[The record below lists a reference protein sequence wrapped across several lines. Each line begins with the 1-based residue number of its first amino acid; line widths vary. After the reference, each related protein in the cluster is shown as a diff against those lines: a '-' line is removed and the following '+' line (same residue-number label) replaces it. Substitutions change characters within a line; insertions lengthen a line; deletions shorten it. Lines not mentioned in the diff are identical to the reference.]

1 MKDAGCR
8 KTAGI
13 FLTRIIVRLAL
24 TSMTTR
30 RRRNKK
36 RWRMPVKKIV
46 MALVALLSLAGTVQ
60 AQTVKDLL
68 ETLKVKWNTPTEPFK
83 MIGNVY
89 YVGTDGL
96 ASYLITS
103 PQGHILV
110 DTVMPEA
117 TSQIKANIE
126 KLGFKI
132 SDIKYLL
139 NTHAHID
146 HTGGLAEMKQASG
159 AQMVAGEADKPL
171 LEGGYY
177 PGARE
182 ETALNFP
189 PVKVDRTVREGDKV
203 TVGDLTLTA
212 RETPGH
218 SPGCTSWEFSV
229 KDGDT
234 SRSVLIFCSG
244 TVALNRLVG
253 DPTYSGIVTDYK
265 KTFARA
271 KDMKVDVLLAP
282 HPEMYRMQDKRAMLS
297 DGAPNPF
304 VNPGEFN
311 AYAATLEKAF
321 EDALAKQTA
330 DAQEKKN

>member
-1 MKDAGCR
+1 MK
-8 KTAGI
+8 KLVI
-13 FLTRIIVRLAL
+13 
-24 TSMTTR
+24 
-30 RRRNKK
+30 
-36 RWRMPVKKIV
+36 
-46 MALVALLSLAGTVQ
+46 ALVALLTLAGTAQ
-60 AQTVKDLL
+60 AQTPKDLL
-68 ETLKVKWNTPTEPFK
+68 AALLVKWNTPTELFR

-126 KLGFKI
+126 KLGFKVA
-132 SDIKYLL
+132 DIKYLL

-159 AQMVAGEADKPL
+159 AQLVAGEADKPL

-177 PGARE
+177 PGARK

-189 PVKVDRTVREGDKV
+189 PVKVDRTVREGDTV
-203 TVGDLTLTA
+203 TIADVTLTA

-229 KDGDT
+229 KDGDAT
-234 SRSVLIFCSG
+234 RSALIFCSG
-244 TVALNRLVG
+244 TVALNRLVTN
-253 DPTYSGIVTDYK
+253 PTYPGIVTDYK

-271 KDMKVDVLLAP
+271 QDMKPNVLLAP
-282 HPEMYRMQDKRAMLS
+282 HPEMYKMAEKRTKLAE
-297 DGAPNPF
+297 GGPNPF

-330 DAQEKKN
+330 AAREKKG

>member
-1 MKDAGCR
+1 
-8 KTAGI
+8 
-13 FLTRIIVRLAL
+13 
-24 TSMTTR
+24 
-30 RRRNKK
+30 
-36 RWRMPVKKIV
+36 VKKIAV
-46 MALVALLSLAGTVQ
+46 ALVALMSLTTAVQ
-60 AQTVKDLL
+60 AQTPKDLI
-68 ETLKVKWNTPTEPFK
+68 EALKVKWNTPTEPFK

-89 YVGTDGL
+89 YVGTEGL

-126 KLGFKI
+126 KLGFKVT
-132 SDIKYLL
+132 DIKYLV

-159 AQMVAGEADKPL
+159 AQMIAGEADKPL

-177 PGARE
+177 PGAQE
-182 ETALNFP
+182 DAALAFP
-189 PVKVDRTVREGDKV
+189 PVKVDRTVREGDTV
-203 TVGDLTLTA
+203 SVGDVTLTA

-229 KDGDT
+229 KDGDAT
-234 SRSVLIFCSG
+234 RSVLIFCSG
-244 TVALNRLVG
+244 TVALNRLVTN
-253 DPTYSGIVTDYK
+253 PTYSGIVTDYR

-282 HPEMYRMQDKRAMLS
+282 HPEMYGMAEKRAKLA
-297 DGAPNPF
+297 DGGTNPF
-304 VNPGEFN
+304 VNPGEFKN
-311 AYAATLEKAF
+311 HVETLEKAF

-330 DAQEKKN
+330 DAQEKKG

>member
-1 MKDAGCR
+1 M
-8 KTAGI
+8 
-13 FLTRIIVRLAL
+13 
-24 TSMTTR
+24 
-30 RRRNKK
+30 
-36 RWRMPVKKIV
+36 KKIV
-46 MALVALLSLAGTVQ
+46 MALVALLPLAGAAQ
-60 AQTVKDLL
+60 AQTPKDLI
-68 ETLKVKWNTPTEPFK
+68 EALKVKWNTPTEPFK

-117 TSQIKANIE
+117 TSQIKASIE
-126 KLGFKI
+126 KLGFKVT
-132 SDIKYLL
+132 DIKYLV

-146 HTGGLAEMKQASG
+146 HTGGLAEMKAASG
-159 AQMVAGEADKPL
+159 AQMIAGEADKPL

-177 PGARE
+177 PGAQE
-182 ETALNFP
+182 DTALAFP

-203 TVGDLTLTA
+203 TVGDVTLTA

-229 KDGDT
+229 KDGDAT
-234 SRSVLIFCSG
+234 RSVLIFCSG
-244 TVALNRLVG
+244 TVALNRLVPN
-253 DPTYSGIVTDYK
+253 PTYPGIVTDYR

-330 DAQEKKN
+330 DAQEKKG

>member
-1 MKDAGCR
+1 MRAEMKKLVIA
-8 KTAGI
+8 
-13 FLTRIIVRLAL
+13 LA
-24 TSMTTR
+24 
-30 RRRNKK
+30 
-36 RWRMPVKKIV
+36 
-46 MALVALLSLAGTVQ
+46 ALLPLAGAAQ
-60 AQTVKDLL
+60 AQTPKDLL
-68 ETLKVKWNTPTEPFK
+68 AALLVKWNKPTEPFK

-110 DTVMPEA
+110 DTVMPES
-117 TSQIKANIE
+117 TSQIKASIE

-132 SDIKYLL
+132 TDIKYIL

-159 AQMVAGEADKPL
+159 AQMVGGEADKPL

-203 TVGDLTLTA
+203 TVGDVTVTA

-229 KDGDT
+229 EDGDAT
-234 SRSVLIFCSG
+234 RSVLIFCSG

-253 DPTYSGIVTDYK
+253 SPTYPGIVDDYR

-271 KDMKVDVLLAP
+271 KGMKVDVLLAP
-282 HPEMYRMQDKRAMLS
+282 HPEMYNMAEKRAKIPDS
-297 DGAPNPF
+297 AGNPF
-304 VNPGEFN
+304 VVPGEFN
-311 AYAATLEKAF
+311 TYAATLEKAL
-321 EDALAKQTA
+321 EEGLAKQTA
-330 DAQEKKN
+330 AAQDKKG

>member
-1 MKDAGCR
+1 
-8 KTAGI
+8 
-13 FLTRIIVRLAL
+13 
-24 TSMTTR
+24 
-30 RRRNKK
+30 
-36 RWRMPVKKIV
+36 MPVKKLAI
-46 MALVALLSLAGTVQ
+46 ALVALLPLAGIAQ

-68 ETLKVKWNTPTEPFK
+68 AALLVKWNKPTEPFR

-117 TSQIKANIE
+117 TSQIKASIE
-126 KLGFKI
+126 KLGFKV

-159 AQMVAGEADKPL
+159 AQLVAGEADKPL

-189 PVKVDRTVREGDKV
+189 PVKVDRTVREGDTV
-203 TVGDLTLTA
+203 TLGDVTMTA

-218 SPGCTSWEFSV
+218 SPGCTSWEFNV
-229 KDGDT
+229 KDGDAT
-234 SRSVLIFCSG
+234 RSVLIFCSG
-244 TVALNRLVG
+244 TVALNRLVTN
-253 DPTYSGIVTDYK
+253 PTYPGIVTDYR

-271 KDMKVDVLLAP
+271 KDLKVDVLLAP
-282 HPEMYRMQDKRAMLS
+282 HPEMYKMQEKRAKLS

-304 VNPGEFN
+304 VDPGEFN

-321 EDALAKQTA
+321 EDSLAKQTA
-330 DAQEKKN
+330 AAQEKKG

>member
-1 MKDAGCR
+1 
-8 KTAGI
+8 
-13 FLTRIIVRLAL
+13 
-24 TSMTTR
+24 
-30 RRRNKK
+30 
-36 RWRMPVKKIV
+36 MPVKRIAV
-46 MALVALLSLAGTVQ
+46 ALVALMSLTAAVE

-110 DTVMPEA
+110 DTVMPES
-117 TSQIKANIE
+117 TSLIKANIE

-132 SDIKYLL
+132 TDIKYLL

-159 AQMVAGEADKPL
+159 GQMIAGEDDKPL

-177 PGARE
+177 PGAQE
-182 ETALNFP
+182 ETLLNFP

-203 TVGDLTLTA
+203 AIGDVTLTA

-229 KDGDT
+229 KDGDAT
-234 SRSVLIFCSG
+234 RSVLIFCSG
-244 TVALNRLVG
+244 TVALNRLAPN
-253 DPTYSGIVTDYK
+253 PTYSGIVADYR

-271 KDMKVDVLLAP
+271 RDMKVDVLLAP
-282 HPEMYRMQDKRAMLS
+282 HPEMYKMAEKRAKLA
-297 DGAPNPF
+297 GGGPNPF

-311 AYAATLEKAF
+311 DYAATLEKAF
-321 EDALAKQTA
+321 EDAVVKQTA
-330 DAQEKKN
+330 AAQEKKG

>member
-1 MKDAGCR
+1 
-8 KTAGI
+8 
-13 FLTRIIVRLAL
+13 
-24 TSMTTR
+24 
-30 RRRNKK
+30 
-36 RWRMPVKKIV
+36 MPVKKIAI
-46 MALVALLSLAGTVQ
+46 ALIALLPFGGVAQ

-68 ETLKVKWNTPTEPFK
+68 AALLVKWNTPTEPFK

-110 DTVMPEA
+110 DTVMPES
-117 TSQIKANIE
+117 TSQIKASIE

-132 SDIKYLL
+132 TDIKYLV

-159 AQMVAGEADKPL
+159 GQLVAGEADKPL

-177 PGARE
+177 PGAQQDE
-182 ETALNFP
+182 ALKFP
-189 PVKVDRTVREGDKV
+189 PVNVDRTVREGDKV
-203 TVGDLTLTA
+203 TVGDVTLTA

-229 KDGDT
+229 KDGDAT
-234 SRSVLIFCSG
+234 RTALIFCSG

-253 DPTYSGIVTDYK
+253 NPTYSGIVTDYK

-271 KDMKVDVLLAP
+271 RDMKVDVLLAP
-282 HPEMYRMQDKRAMLS
+282 HPEMYKMAEKRAKLAE
-297 DGAPNPF
+297 GGPNPF

-311 AYAATLEKAF
+311 AYAATLEKSF

-330 DAQEKKN
+330 AAQEKKG

>member
-1 MKDAGCR
+1 M
-8 KTAGI
+8 
-13 FLTRIIVRLAL
+13 
-24 TSMTTR
+24 
-30 RRRNKK
+30 
-36 RWRMPVKKIV
+36 KKIAV
-46 MALVALLSLAGTVQ
+46 ALVALMSLTAAAQ
-60 AQTVKDLL
+60 AQTPKDLL
-68 ETLKVKWNTPTEPFK
+68 AALLVKWNKPTEPFK

-126 KLGFKI
+126 KLGFKVT
-132 SDIKYLL
+132 DIKYLL

-146 HTGGLAEMKQASG
+146 HTGGLAEMKAASG
-159 AQMVAGEADKPL
+159 AQLVAGEADKPL

-203 TVGDLTLTA
+203 TVGDVTLIA

-229 KDGDT
+229 KDGDAT
-234 SRSVLIFCSG
+234 RSALIFCSG
-244 TVALNRLVG
+244 TVALNRLVTN
-253 DPTYSGIVTDYK
+253 PTHPGIVTDYR

-321 EDALAKQTA
+321 EEGLAKQTA
-330 DAQEKKN
+330 AAQEKKG

>member
-1 MKDAGCR
+1 MK
-8 KTAGI
+8 KLLI
-13 FLTRIIVRLAL
+13 
-24 TSMTTR
+24 
-30 RRRNKK
+30 
-36 RWRMPVKKIV
+36 
-46 MALVALLSLAGTVQ
+46 ALVALLTLAGTAQ
-60 AQTVKDLL
+60 AQTPKDLL
-68 ETLKVKWNTPTEPFK
+68 AALLVKWNTPTELFR

-126 KLGFKI
+126 KLGFKVA
-132 SDIKYLL
+132 DIKYLL

-159 AQMVAGEADKPL
+159 AQLVAGEADKPL

-189 PVKVDRTVREGDKV
+189 PVKVDRTVREGDTV
-203 TVGDLTLTA
+203 TIADVTLTA

-229 KDGDT
+229 KDGDAT
-234 SRSVLIFCSG
+234 RSALIFCSG
-244 TVALNRLVG
+244 TVALNRLVTN
-253 DPTYSGIVTDYK
+253 PTYPGIVTDYK

-271 KDMKVDVLLAP
+271 QDMKPDVLLAP
-282 HPEMYRMQDKRAMLS
+282 HPEMYKMAEKRAKLAE
-297 DGAPNPF
+297 GGPNPF

-330 DAQEKKN
+330 AAREKKG

>member
-1 MKDAGCR
+1 M
-8 KTAGI
+8 
-13 FLTRIIVRLAL
+13 
-24 TSMTTR
+24 
-30 RRRNKK
+30 
-36 RWRMPVKKIV
+36 KKIAI
-46 MALVALLSLAGTVQ
+46 ALAASMSLTAAAE
-60 AQTVKDLL
+60 AQTPKDLL
-68 ETLKVKWNTPTEPFK
+68 AALRVKWNTPTEPFK

-110 DTVMPEA
+110 DTVMPES
-117 TSQIKANIE
+117 TSLIKANIE

-132 SDIKYLL
+132 TDIKYLL

-159 AQMVAGEADKPL
+159 GQMVAGEADKPL

-177 PGARE
+177 PGAQE
-182 ETALNFP
+182 NTALAFP
-189 PVKVDRTVREGDKV
+189 PVKVDRTVREGD
-203 TVGDLTLTA
+203 TVKIADVTLTA

-218 SPGCTSWEFSV
+218 SPGCTSWEFAV
-229 KDGDT
+229 KDGEAT
-234 SRSVLIFCSG
+234 RSVLIFCSG
-244 TVALNRLVG
+244 TVALNRLVTN
-253 DPTYSGIVTDYK
+253 PTYSGIVTDYR

-282 HPEMYRMQDKRAMLS
+282 HPEMYKMAEKRAKLAE
-297 DGAPNPF
+297 GGPNPF
-304 VNPGEFN
+304 VSPGEFN

-321 EDALAKQTA
+321 EEALAKQTA
-330 DAQEKKN
+330 AAQEKKG

>member
-1 MKDAGCR
+1 
-8 KTAGI
+8 
-13 FLTRIIVRLAL
+13 
-24 TSMTTR
+24 
-30 RRRNKK
+30 
-36 RWRMPVKKIV
+36 VKKLV
-46 MALVALLSLAGTVQ
+46 VALVALCSLGGAVE
-60 AQTVKDLL
+60 AQTPKELL
-68 ETLKVKWNTPTEPFK
+68 AALLVKWNKPTEPFK
-83 MIGNVY
+83 IIDNVY

-110 DTVMPEA
+110 DTVMPES
-117 TSQIKANIE
+117 TSQIKASIE
-126 KLGFKI
+126 KLGFKVT
-132 SDIKYLL
+132 DIKYLL

-146 HTGGLAEMKQASG
+146 HTGGFAELKQASG

-182 ETALNFP
+182 VKELDFP

-203 TVGDLTLTA
+203 TVGNVTLTA
-212 RETPGH
+212 HETPGH

-229 KDGDT
+229 KDGDAT
-234 SRSVLIFCSG
+234 RSVLIFCSA
-244 TVALNRLVG
+244 TVALNRLVTN
-253 DPTYSGIVTDYK
+253 PTYPGIVDDYR

-271 KDMKVDVLLAP
+271 KDMKVDILLAP
-282 HPEMYRMQDKRAMLS
+282 HPEMYRMPDKRAMLA

-321 EDALAKQTA
+321 EEGLAKQTA
-330 DAQEKKN
+330 AAQEKKG

>member
-1 MKDAGCR
+1 
-8 KTAGI
+8 
-13 FLTRIIVRLAL
+13 
-24 TSMTTR
+24 
-30 RRRNKK
+30 
-36 RWRMPVKKIV
+36 
-46 MALVALLSLAGTVQ
+46 
-60 AQTVKDLL
+60 
-68 ETLKVKWNTPTEPFK
+68 

-117 TSQIKANIE
+117 TSQIKASIE

-146 HTGGLAEMKQASG
+146 HTGGLAELKQASG
-159 AQMVAGEADKPL
+159 AQMIAGEADKPL

-177 PGARE
+177 PGAQE
-182 ETALNFP
+182 DTALAFP
-189 PVKVDRTVREGDKV
+189 PVMVDRTVREGDKV
-203 TVGDLTLTA
+203 TIGDVTLTA

-218 SPGCTSWEFSV
+218 SPGCTSWAFSV
-229 KDGDT
+229 KDGDAT
-234 SRSVLIFCSG
+234 RSVLIFCSG
-244 TVALNRLVG
+244 TVALNRLVTN
-253 DPTYSGIVTDYK
+253 PTYPGIVTDYRQ
-265 KTFARA
+265 TFARA

-282 HPEMYRMQDKRAMLS
+282 HPEMYKMAEKRAKLAE
-297 DGAPNPF
+297 GGPNPF

-311 AYAATLEKAF
+311 AYAETLEKAF

-330 DAQEKKN
+330 DAQEKKG

>member
-1 MKDAGCR
+1 MK
-8 KTAGI
+8 KLVI
-13 FLTRIIVRLAL
+13 
-24 TSMTTR
+24 
-30 RRRNKK
+30 
-36 RWRMPVKKIV
+36 
-46 MALVALLSLAGTVQ
+46 ALVALLTLAGTAQ
-60 AQTVKDLL
+60 AQTPKDLL
-68 ETLKVKWNTPTEPFK
+68 AALLVKWNTPTEPFR

-126 KLGFKI
+126 KLGFKVA
-132 SDIKYLL
+132 DIKYLL

-159 AQMVAGEADKPL
+159 AQLVAGEADKPL

-177 PGARE
+177 PGARK

-189 PVKVDRTVREGDKV
+189 PVKVDRTVREGDTV
-203 TVGDLTLTA
+203 TIADVTLTA

-229 KDGDT
+229 KDGDAT
-234 SRSVLIFCSG
+234 RSALIFCSG
-244 TVALNRLVG
+244 TVALNCLVTN
-253 DPTYSGIVTDYK
+253 PTYPGIVTDYK

-271 KDMKVDVLLAP
+271 QDMKPNVLLAP
-282 HPEMYRMQDKRAMLS
+282 HPEMYKMAEKRTKLAE
-297 DGAPNPF
+297 GGPNPF

-330 DAQEKKN
+330 AAREKKG

>member
-1 MKDAGCR
+1 FIA
-8 KTAGI
+8 A
-13 FLTRIIVRLAL
+13 
-24 TSMTTR
+24 
-30 RRRNKK
+30 
-36 RWRMPVKKIV
+36 
-46 MALVALLSLAGTVQ
+46 
-60 AQTVKDLL
+60 
-68 ETLKVKWNTPTEPFK
+68 LKVKWNTPTEPFK

-103 PQGHILV
+103 PQGHVVL
-110 DTVMPEA
+110 DTAMHEA
-117 TSQIKANIE
+117 ASQIKANIE
-126 KLGFKI
+126 KLGFKVT
-132 SDIKYLL
+132 DIKYLVS
-139 NTHAHID
+139 THAHID

-159 AQMVAGEADKPL
+159 AQLVAGAADKPL

-177 PGARE
+177 PGAE
-182 ETALNFP
+182 EDTALAFP

-203 TVGDLTLTA
+203 TVGDVTLTA

-229 KDGDT
+229 KDGDAT
-234 SRSVLIFCSG
+234 RSVLIFCSG
-244 TVALNRLVG
+244 TVALNRLVPN
-253 DPTYSGIVTDYK
+253 PTYSGIVADYR

-282 HPEMYRMQDKRAMLS
+282 HPEMYKMAEKRAKLAE
-297 DGAPNPF
+297 GGPNPF

-311 AYAATLEKAF
+311 AYAETLEKAF

-330 DAQEKKN
+330 AAQEKKG

>member
-1 MKDAGCR
+1 M
-8 KTAGI
+8 
-13 FLTRIIVRLAL
+13 
-24 TSMTTR
+24 
-30 RRRNKK
+30 
-36 RWRMPVKKIV
+36 KKIV
-46 MALVALLSLAGTVQ
+46 VALVALLSVAGTVQ

-126 KLGFKI
+126 KLGFKVT
-132 SDIKYLL
+132 DIKYLV

-159 AQMVAGEADKPL
+159 AQMIAGEADKPL

-177 PGARE
+177 PGAQE
-182 ETALNFP
+182 DAALAFP
-189 PVKVDRTVREGDKV
+189 PVKVDRTVREGDTV
-203 TVGDLTLTA
+203 SVGDVTLTA

-218 SPGCTSWEFSV
+218 SPGCTSWEFAV
-229 KDGDT
+229 KDGDAT
-234 SRSVLIFCSG
+234 RSVLIFCSG

-253 DPTYSGIVTDYK
+253 NPTYSGIVADYR

-282 HPEMYRMQDKRAMLS
+282 HPEMYRMQDKRAMIS

-321 EDALAKQTA
+321 DDALAKQTA
-330 DAQEKKN
+330 AAQEKKG

>member
-1 MKDAGCR
+1 
-8 KTAGI
+8 
-13 FLTRIIVRLAL
+13 
-24 TSMTTR
+24 
-30 RRRNKK
+30 
-36 RWRMPVKKIV
+36 MPVKKIIV
-46 MALVALLSLAGTVQ
+46 ALVALIPLAGAAK
-60 AQTVKDLL
+60 AQTPKDLIAA
-68 ETLKVKWNTPTEPFK
+68 LKVKWNTPTEPFK

-110 DTVMPEA
+110 DTVMPES
-117 TSQIKANIE
+117 TSLIKANIE

-132 SDIKYLL
+132 TDIKYLL

-146 HTGGLAEMKQASG
+146 HTGGFAEMKQASG
-159 AQMVAGEADKPL
+159 GQLVAGEADKPL

-177 PGARE
+177 PGAQE
-182 ETALNFP
+182 DTALAFP
-189 PVKVDRTVREGDKV
+189 PVKVDRTVREGDTV
-203 TVGDLTLTA
+203 TIGDVTLTA

-229 KDGDT
+229 KDGDAT
-234 SRSVLIFCSG
+234 RSALIFCSG
-244 TVALNRLVG
+244 TVALNRLVTN
-253 DPTYSGIVTDYK
+253 PTHPGIVTDYR

-282 HPEMYRMQDKRAMLS
+282 HPEMYKMAEKRARLAE
-297 DGAPNPF
+297 GGPNPF

-321 EDALAKQTA
+321 EEALVKQTA
-330 DAQEKKN
+330 AAQEKKG

>member
-1 MKDAGCR
+1 
-8 KTAGI
+8 
-13 FLTRIIVRLAL
+13 
-24 TSMTTR
+24 
-30 RRRNKK
+30 
-36 RWRMPVKKIV
+36 MPVKKLAI
-46 MALVALLSLAGTVQ
+46 ALVALLPLAGAAQ

-68 ETLKVKWNTPTEPFK
+68 AALLVKWNTPTEPFK

-110 DTVMPEA
+110 DTVMPES

-126 KLGFKI
+126 KLGFKVT
-132 SDIKYLL
+132 DIKYLA

-146 HTGGLAEMKQASG
+146 HTGGLAEMKQDSG
-159 AQMVAGEADKPL
+159 GQLIAGEADKPL

-177 PGARE
+177 PGAE
-182 ETALNFP
+182 NDAALKFP
-189 PVKVDRTVREGDKV
+189 PVKVDRTVREGDTV
-203 TVGDLTLTA
+203 TLGDVTLTA

-218 SPGCTSWEFSV
+218 SPGCTSWEFAV
-229 KDGDT
+229 KDGDAT
-234 SRSVLIFCSG
+234 RTALIFCSG

-253 DPTYSGIVTDYK
+253 NPTYSGIVADYR

-282 HPEMYRMQDKRAMLS
+282 HPEMYKMQEKRAKLAEN
-297 DGAPNPF
+297 GPNPF

-311 AYAATLEKAF
+311 TYAATLEKAF

-330 DAQEKKN
+330 AQEKKG

>member
-1 MKDAGCR
+1 MK
-8 KTAGI
+8 KLLI
-13 FLTRIIVRLAL
+13 
-24 TSMTTR
+24 
-30 RRRNKK
+30 
-36 RWRMPVKKIV
+36 
-46 MALVALLSLAGTVQ
+46 ALVALLTLAGTAQ
-60 AQTVKDLL
+60 AQTPKDLL
-68 ETLKVKWNTPTEPFK
+68 AALLVKWNTPTELFR

-126 KLGFKI
+126 KLGFKVA
-132 SDIKYLL
+132 DIKYLL

-159 AQMVAGEADKPL
+159 AQLVAGEADKPL

-189 PVKVDRTVREGDKV
+189 PVKVDRTVREGDTV
-203 TVGDLTLTA
+203 TIADVTLTA

-229 KDGDT
+229 KDGDAT
-234 SRSVLIFCSG
+234 RSALIFCSG
-244 TVALNRLVG
+244 TVALNRLVTN
-253 DPTYSGIVTDYK
+253 PTYPGIVTDYK

-271 KDMKVDVLLAP
+271 QDMKPNVLLAP
-282 HPEMYRMQDKRAMLS
+282 HPEMYKMAEKRTKLAE
-297 DGAPNPF
+297 GGPNPL

-330 DAQEKKN
+330 AAQEKKG

>member
-1 MKDAGCR
+1 M
-8 KTAGI
+8 
-13 FLTRIIVRLAL
+13 
-24 TSMTTR
+24 
-30 RRRNKK
+30 
-36 RWRMPVKKIV
+36 KKIV
-46 MALVALLSLAGTVQ
+46 VVLVALMSLTGTVQ

-126 KLGFKI
+126 KLGFKVT
-132 SDIKYLL
+132 DIKYLV

-159 AQMVAGEADKPL
+159 AQMIAGEADKPL

-177 PGARE
+177 PGAQE
-182 ETALNFP
+182 DAALAFP
-189 PVKVDRTVREGDKV
+189 PVKVDRTVREGDTV
-203 TVGDLTLTA
+203 SVGDVTLTA

-218 SPGCTSWEFSV
+218 SPGCTSWEFAV
-229 KDGDT
+229 KDGDAT
-234 SRSVLIFCSG
+234 RSVLIFCSG
-244 TVALNRLVG
+244 TVALNRLVTN
-253 DPTYSGIVTDYK
+253 PTYSGIVTDYR

-330 DAQEKKN
+330 DAQEKKG